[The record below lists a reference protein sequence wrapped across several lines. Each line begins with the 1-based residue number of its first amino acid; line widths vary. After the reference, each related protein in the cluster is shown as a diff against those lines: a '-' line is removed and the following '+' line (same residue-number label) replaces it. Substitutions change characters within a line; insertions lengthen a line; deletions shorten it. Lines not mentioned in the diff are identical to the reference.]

1 MSSLH
6 PNVNQS
12 QTLALSFVTIA
23 ITNAS
28 LSSISSLSLSDQDIL
43 KIIDS
48 LLIKHMDM
56 MIYL

>member
-6 PNVNQS
+6 PNVYQS
-12 QTLALSFVTIA
+12 QTLALSFVTIVV
-23 ITNAS
+23 TNAS

>member
-6 PNVNQS
+6 PNVHQS
-12 QTLALSFVTIA
+12 QTLALSFVTIVV
-23 ITNAS
+23 TNDS